1 MKEKYDYDTVNDTSA
16 AEGLIFFAAVGLMIY
31 LFMKGDHLDR
41 RIFWI
46 LVFIS
51 GSVLAFF
58 IGRIL
63 VSVRFSAD
71 DNAVTFSRIFRKR
84 IPYSSIKSIDL
95 RTETRSF
102 KKKKTKYQ
110 IVTYTGVTEIITFH
124 CEDGDHS
131 FAGILVPSHEENKP
145 SGVSAEDMANS
156 KFSRLKNYIE
166 ERIPIMSAE
175 KI

>member
-16 AEGLIFFAAVGLMIY
+16 TEGLIFFAAVGLMIY

-110 IVTYTGVTEIITFH
+110 IVTYTGVIEIITFH
-124 CEDGDHS
+124 CDDGDHS
-131 FAGILVPSHEENKP
+131 FAGILVPPHDTSEP
-145 SGVSAEDMANS
+145 SGVSAEDIANS
-156 KFSRLKNYIE
+156 KFKRLKRYIE

>member
-1 MKEKYDYDTVNDTSA
+1 MKEKYDYDTVKNSVMD
-16 AEGLIFFAAVGLMIY
+16 GLLFYAGLGLMIY
-31 LFMKGDHLDR
+31 LFGSGSELER
-41 RIFWI
+41 RTFWI
-46 LVFIS
+46 LAFIS
-51 GSVLAFF
+51 GSALALFF
-58 IGRIL
+58 GRIA
-63 VSVRFSAD
+63 VNVRFIAD

-124 CEDGDHS
+124 CDDGDHS
-131 FAGILVPSHEENKP
+131 FASILVPSHEENKP

-156 KFSRLKNYIE
+156 KFSQLKTYIE
-166 ERIPIMSAE
+166 DMI
-175 KI
+175 KTT

>member
-1 MKEKYDYDTVNDTSA
+1 MKEKYEYDTVKNSVMD
-16 AEGLIFFAAVGLMIY
+16 GLLFYAGLGLMIY
-31 LFMKGDHLDR
+31 LFGSGSELER
-41 RIFWI
+41 RTFWI

-71 DNAVTFSRIFRKR
+71 ETSVTFSRIFRKR

-102 KKKKTKYQ
+102 KKKTTKYQ

-156 KFSRLKNYIE
+156 KFKRLKAYIE
-166 ERIPIMSAE
+166 EHT
-175 KI
+175 K